1 MTVKGAIAGFLSVA
15 LACSCAFGA
24 EPQPPGAVRDYDTR
38 LEEIAREIQD
48 IRREVE
54 GLVQD
59 VVEGETGRVL
69 LFLEGPA
76 QAIRDKGVSL
86 TFDGKTV
93 ASRPLSPAELDV
105 LARGLPLELAELRV
119 QAGDHRVTLAP
130 LGSSPGEPAT
140 VRAERGKVVSWM
152 AKIEEAG
159 VEWRSE

>member
-1 MTVKGAIAGFLSVA
+1 MVKRGLVGLVSVA
-15 LACSCAFGA
+15 LVCSSAFGA
-24 EPQPPGAVRDYDTR
+24 EPSTPDAVRDYDTR
-38 LEEIAREIQD
+38 LEEIAREVQE
-48 IRREVE
+48 IRRELE

-93 ASRPLSPAELDV
+93 VSRPLSPAELDV
-105 LARGLPLELAELRV
+105 LTRGLPLELAELRV

-130 LGSSPGEPAT
+130 LGTPPGEPGT
-140 VRAERGKVVSWM
+140 VRAERGKIASWL
-152 AKIEEAG
+152 AKVGEAG
-159 VEWRSE
+159 VEWRVE